1 MKRRLIPLFAVLIVV
16 STCSALPDLTILAED
31 MKESDSDVM
40 MSDTTGRVVAP
51 LGDLGEAPELTNT
64 VWLNTL
70 NEQPLRL
77 ADLRGQVVLL
87 DFWTLGC
94 INCIH
99 VIPSLKEWHEKYN
112 GQGLTIIGNH
122 FPEFAYERELANVRD
137 AIKRFEIKYAVAQD
151 NDGATWY
158 AYGTRYWPTMI
169 LIDKRGHMRYSTIGE
184 GNYDRTEKAIQM
196 LLAETYP

>member
-1 MKRRLIPLFAVLIVV
+1 MKDD
-16 STCSALPDLTILAED
+16 STT
-31 MKESDSDVM
+31 M
-40 MSDTTGRVVAP
+40 TTNENTERVVAP
-51 LGDLGEAPELTNT
+51 LADYGEAPELTNT
-64 VWLNTL
+64 IWLNTP

-99 VIPSLKEWHEKYN
+99 VLPSLKEWHAKYSDK
-112 GQGLTIIGNH
+112 GLTIIGNH
-122 FPEFAYERELANVRD
+122 FPEFGYERELANVRD
-137 AIKRFEIKYAVAQD
+137 AVKRFDIKYAVAQD

-169 LIDKRGHMRYSTIGE
+169 LIDKQGHIRYQTIGE
-184 GNYDRTEKAIQM
+184 GNYDRTEKSIQL

>member
-1 MKRRLIPLFAVLIVV
+1 MKRVTPIFLILLFV
-16 STCSALPDLTILAED
+16 SACSALPDLTRLA
-31 MKESDSDVM
+31 
-40 MSDTTGRVVAP
+40 DTMNDQTTEMTVSENNGRVVAP
-51 LGDLGEAPELTNT
+51 LPDHGEAPELTNT
-64 VWLNTL
+64 IWLNTP

-87 DFWTLGC
+87 DFWTFGC

-99 VIPSLKEWHEKYN
+99 VIPSLREWHDKYSDK
-112 GQGLTIIGNH
+112 GLTIIGNH
-122 FPEFAYERELANVRD
+122 FPEFSYEHDLANVRD
-137 AIKRFEIKYAVAQD
+137 AIKRFEIRYSVAQD

-169 LIDKRGHMRYSTIGE
+169 LIDKRGHIRYTTIGE
-184 GNYDRTEKAIQM
+184 GNYERTEKAIQL